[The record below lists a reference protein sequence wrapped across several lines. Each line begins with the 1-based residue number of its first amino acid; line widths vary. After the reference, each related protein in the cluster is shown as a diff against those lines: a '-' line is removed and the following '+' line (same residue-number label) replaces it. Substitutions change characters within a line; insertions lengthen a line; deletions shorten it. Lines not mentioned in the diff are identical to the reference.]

1 MNPTAQDRTFSL
13 WRRFGGLF
21 GGDAVERKF
30 GPNPPVEWVEMVGRM
45 NDFELQRG
53 LRRLVASGKAHVP
66 TLPEFVKLCRA
77 VGDDAEFGGSKA
89 TNALP
94 APPPAITDV
103 WGSAA
108 NTHLLGYVLGHAKD
122 FRGPDCGR
130 RTEILV
136 RWKNEW
142 ARLMRDSDESEREV
156 PAQKSLWAACMNQ
169 AETEIAQEAAA

>member
-1 MNPTAQDRTFSL
+1 
-13 WRRFGGLF
+13 
-21 GGDAVERKF
+21 
-30 GPNPPVEWVEMVGRM
+30 MVGRM

-53 LRRLVASGKAHVP
+53 MRRLVASGKAHVP
-66 TLPEFVKLCRA
+66 TLPEFVKLCRS
-77 VGDDAEFGGSKA
+77 VGDDSEFGGAKA
-89 TNALP
+89 ANALP

-122 FRGPDCGR
+122 FRGQDCGW

-142 ARLMRDSDESEREV
+142 ARLMRDADESEREV
-156 PAQKSLWAACMNQ
+156 TAQKSLWKACMTQ
-169 AETEIAQEAAA
+169 AEIEIAAAVAA